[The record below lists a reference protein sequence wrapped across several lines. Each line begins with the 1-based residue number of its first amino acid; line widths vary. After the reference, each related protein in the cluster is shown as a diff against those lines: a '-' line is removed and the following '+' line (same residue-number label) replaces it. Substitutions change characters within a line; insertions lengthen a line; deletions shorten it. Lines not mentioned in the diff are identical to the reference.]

1 MNIDYLRKLVLEILT
16 EDQKSLKFSKQRLEG
31 LILEVLAENKRGRAM
46 TSDFMD
52 KYPEYSDQ
60 IQTLADAD
68 PSKGPQK
75 YLPWSVFQLT
85 NADES
90 PKKIIDAIQKFH
102 DLQARGRIEGDLNN
116 LSKENYPTLSYLVGF
131 VDEILSVKTTAQRR
145 KEIRLQA
152 IKETEILKLPENLAD
167 RYILVSPKTHKSSCY
182 WGRGTKWCTAGKDDM
197 EFVSHTIDDNGVL
210 YYIIDKTLK
219 SGKGGDPDSK
229 IAFFI
234 PIEDEYEKLDQ
245 DVIFSG
251 LKEKMPD
258 MEIFDAL
265 DKAKNLSQI
274 PEDHEEIFLEAIWPW
289 HIKLKESIVLSYQK
303 EKTKE
308 TFEKLGI
315 EVVNSPELGSRWKG
329 KVEAAFFFDLKKNF
343 SPDEINEMRFDEIN
357 AGGLDL
363 EGADYSSIDLR
374 GIDFRQ
380 STLSGANLF
389 KTKLDRAKL
398 QKTKL
403 NGANLAGAS
412 ITNAQLLGTKL
423 VDAVL
428 NFANLK
434 SSFVSRSNF
443 KGAQMEGA
451 DLNYV
456 VFEKCD
462 IRDADLSTAD
472 MSWASINETVA
483 DGAIFREADFEKASI
498 LKSSL
503 KGADFSG
510 VKVQETVLRKSD
522 FSGGDFSGA
531 SLERVNVVDSHF
543 REAKLTE
550 VKVAEGKWNRVA
562 LTRADLDGADII
574 NVTWATIVGEGMR
587 LRGGRLENSLIEKSM
602 LKGADFSGSSFQK
615 SAFVDCY
622 LGGANFSGAKLKGVD
637 FSGSDLT
644 GANIKDADF
653 DTTTVWPQSFED
665 DVYEENVRTGK
676 AARDDGNDDFG
687 YNDEEDDF
695 GYNDE
700 EDYYDEENE
709 DSLFDDP
716 YDY

>member
-46 TSDFMD
+46 TSEFIGKHP
-52 KYPEYSDQ
+52 KYSEQ
-60 IQTLADAD
+60 IRAVADAD

-85 NADES
+85 SANES
-90 PKKIIDAIQKFH
+90 PEKIIDAIQKFH
-102 DLQARGRIEGDLNN
+102 DLQARGRISGDLNN
-116 LSKENYPTLSYLVGF
+116 LSKENYPTLSYLKGF
-131 VDEILSVKTTAQRR
+131 VDEILSMKTGAQKR
-145 KEIRLQA
+145 KEIKLQA
-152 IKETEILKLPENLAD
+152 IKDAEILKLPENFAD
-167 RYILVSPKTHKSSCY
+167 RYILVSPKTHESSCY
-182 WGRGTKWCTAGKDDM
+182 WGRGTKWCTAANDDT

-234 PIEDEYEKLDQ
+234 PVEDEYEKLDKEA
-245 DVIFSG
+245 VFSG

-265 DKAKNLSQI
+265 DRPKNLSQI
-274 PEDHEEIFLEAIWPW
+274 PEDHEEIFLEVIWPW

-303 EKTKE
+303 QKTKE

-315 EVVNSPELGSRWKG
+315 EVTNSPELGSPWRG

-343 SPDEINEMRFDEIN
+343 RPDELREMRFNEIN

-363 EGADYSSIDLR
+363 EGADYSSINLK
-374 GIDFRQ
+374 GIDFRK
-380 STLSGANLF
+380 STLSGANLS

-398 QKTKL
+398 QNAKL
-403 NGANLAGAS
+403 NGANLTGAS
-412 ITNAQLLGTKL
+412 LTSARFLGTKL

-434 SSFVSRSNF
+434 SAEVFRTNF
-443 KGAQMEGA
+443 RGAQMEGA
-451 DLNYV
+451 GLNYV
-456 VFEKCD
+456 TFEKCD
-462 IRDADLSTAD
+462 IRDADLNTAE
-472 MSWASINETVA
+472 MKWAAIRESLA
-483 DGAIFREADFEKASI
+483 DRAIFRDANFESASI
-498 LKSSL
+498 IKSFL

-510 VKVQETVLRKSD
+510 VKVQEVNIHNSD
-522 FSGGDFSGA
+522 FSESDFSRA
-531 SLERVNVVDSHF
+531 SLERVQVFDSHF
-543 REAKLTE
+543 REAKLPE
-550 VKVAEGKWNRVA
+550 IKIAEGSWNTVA
-562 LTRADLDGADII
+562 LIRADLAGADIT
-574 NVTWATIVGEGMR
+574 NVTWTTIGGEGMK
-587 LRGGRLENSLIEKSM
+587 LNDGRLENSLIQKSM
-602 LKGADFSGSSFQK
+602 LKGADFSGSSFHK

-622 LGGANFSGAKLKGVD
+622 LVGANFSGAKLKGVD

-644 GANIKDADF
+644 GANIKDAEF
-653 DTTTVWPQSFED
+653 DVTTLWPKNFED
-665 DVYEENVRTGK
+665 DVYEEDVRSGRRSMDP
-676 AARDDGNDDFG
+676 AEDDFD
-687 YNDEEDDF
+687 YNDEE
-695 GYNDE
+695 GYYNEDE
-700 EDYYDEENE
+700 EA
-709 DSLFDDP
+709 SLFDDP